1 LLQTIAKSDVP
12 TSAEEAVELARK
24 FIAAFPQGADSVF
37 DPKTY
42 GSALTGVLQQ
52 YSIGVVKRLVSVDRD
67 GGGLRHFKFRPSV
80 AELIEW
86 LDGEANKVRGLRYG
100 AQWMLEERE
109 RLLDEKVNEKAYA
122 PSENDRLAM
131 LARFE
136 VLLAELRQ
144 NARLA
149 GEGDEERK
157 KRHLEAV
164 KPATKCSKP
173 SNCRP
178 QRDYLDD
185 TAAQLGPE
193 SARAASLV
201 GDGSW

>member
-1 LLQTIAKSDVP
+1 LLQTIAKSDAPVR
-12 TSAEEAVELARK
+12 ADEAVELARR

-37 DPKTY
+37 DHRTY

-80 AELIEW
+80 AELVEW

-109 RLLDEKVNEKAYA
+109 RLLDEKVNEQAYA
-122 PSENDRLAM
+122 ESENDRKAV

-136 VLLAELRQ
+136 GLLAELRQ
-144 NARLA
+144 NARLV
-149 GEGDEERK
+149 GDGDQERK

-164 KPATKCSKP
+164 QAGNVLETH
-173 SNCRP
+173 
-178 QRDYLDD
+178 
-185 TAAQLGPE
+185 
-193 SARAASLV
+193 RAAIPHEGQPMTASLPR
-201 GDGSW
+201 